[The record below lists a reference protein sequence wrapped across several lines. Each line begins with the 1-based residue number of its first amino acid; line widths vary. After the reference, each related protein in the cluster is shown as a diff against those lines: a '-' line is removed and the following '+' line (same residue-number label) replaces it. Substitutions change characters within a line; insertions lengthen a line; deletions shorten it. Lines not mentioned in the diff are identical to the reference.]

1 MSQTFEFYDQQ
12 ANKAATEASE
22 ATLDNV
28 RERNLRAE
36 RTWRALADQARKV
49 LVDRKKAEVERAER
63 REREADEEAA
73 RRARYE
79 IGEGR

>member
-36 RTWRALADQARKV
+36 RTWRALAEQARKV

-73 RRARYE
+73 RRHRCE